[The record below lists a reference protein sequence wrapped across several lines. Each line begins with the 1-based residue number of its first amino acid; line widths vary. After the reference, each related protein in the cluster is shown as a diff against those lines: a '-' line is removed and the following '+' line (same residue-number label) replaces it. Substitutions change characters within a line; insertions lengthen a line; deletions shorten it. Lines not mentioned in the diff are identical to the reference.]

1 MNTDINM
8 SPTPYDDMN
17 LFLQILLD
25 NVRAVLG
32 NYFIG
37 MYLYGSLATGEFD
50 ANRSD
55 IDFLVVTSEKLPK
68 NMISDLKTMHT
79 RLYESGL
86 E

>member
-1 MNTDINM
+1 MNTDNNM
-8 SPTPYDDMN
+8 FPTPYDDIN

-55 IDFLVVTSEKLPK
+55 IDFLVGTSEKLPK

>member
-1 MNTDINM
+1 MNTDNNM
-8 SPTPYDDMN
+8 FPTPYDDIN